1 MSESEPES
9 APRRPGILHGTNA
22 PLSSAFRAEL
32 YQAIEALYAVG
43 GGPNTSL
50 AIKSE
55 TESYPT
61 TTEQHSGSNHAIDAA
76 YSRLTEI
83 LTHWDSR
90 IRDRSLSLQH
100 AIYHFHAPKNPMEFE
115 SWVMGQNMSAAD
127 STLITRLI
135 DLCPWLGFE
144 VLPVVMKYTGKHCQY
159 HAWFSSQRD
168 GNAGSQP
175 PEQNGFWQVNQHV
188 RHLPSIGYFGSFDDF
203 TLAENI
209 DCHAGNVLDDRNIL
223 WERARRSIFSWQWPS
238 EERAFHE
245 ERRYREANPQWY
257 QNIVPGTSRD
267 LGHYFTPAIII
278 TPLQTQLEFVNMT
291 NQTQLAGNL
300 WRYLLRQCKESS
312 ESAFY
317 FEALRSLCRFIWPQY
332 GNELP
337 ETQILGLRVRSRED
351 LIGKIDPALMGDLIL
366 TSLAFNDYQLF
377 QTLVANIQSKPIVD
391 YDWICQ
397 NAIFHGY
404 SAADALFELRHFL
417 SRGNCF
423 LQVASIVEKLPAY
436 TEANNSS
443 HYTQELG
450 IMAIRMLEAP
460 LSASHGRLVVNLL
473 KLFEGF
479 GMWRDTVDAAVHR
492 LGETQ
497 EQSQFILGLF
507 NRLFEMAKRQKLPLD
522 QVTEFYEMHAGV
534 TEASRTLWNIEN
546 LVSNTNKEHSTEAKV
561 ARQAWCVAEP
571 TEELLHD
578 LSKPG
583 PTNYTII
590 AGLLRNLDRLGMDDQ
605 VSDLANHIAQHVSE
619 IQPIHLAPLWLPLLK
634 TLQDVVDP
642 DKPAYQCLFQAI
654 FAHYESAVFED
665 VSVQIEREPK
675 SIPPM
680 AECCGHCKILN
691 SFFKQPSWK
700 TIHLVK
706 PRAIVD
712 HIQGQLNKQDKPIKA
727 AIYGKNEASLTMQ
740 LTKFSLVNERI
751 RTIERLR
758 RQEATRAV
766 HQFDPDVLL
775 SFLGDKGGIM
785 WKLGD
790 AESQGP
796 LTSTFARPLA
806 ASSAVTTAAPSRPSS
821 TAPNTSL
828 GSLETPRRGYQ
839 ESPTRNDLPPHN
851 RVVHTQ
857 ITPKVED
864 VEMANIVKPEPSS
877 TTVSEAR
884 RSGHRDI
891 REMFGASI
899 KKEKSSTAP
908 SSSNQHAVPVSSG
921 TSKRDR
927 LKNLGRIELESTP
940 KYDDE
945 ATARLRTKLDKRLTP
960 RETPRSDSGSKFDP
974 SVSRTRDPLAPFGG
988 SSSSKEPLSSFSRQA
1003 GLMETSEPLSS
1014 LQSTPDE
1021 PSKTPRLNA
1030 MMGGPTPKPTP
1041 RLNALWGG
1049 YSSNSRLGLGV
1060 RPRSPSSSPSP
1071 ATGSGDQPDYMAA
1084 ILDAERSKKRRYG
1097 STCEVRSASGNIIS
1111 SGTASSAASRSQFS
1125 GLVDASQQENSRL
1138 TSLMNEKSPPRSR
1151 SEIGGG
1157 ARATSG
1163 ALTARSHN
1171 VRPGHTRISGTVPR
1185 KRQMEDNDD
1194 EDVID
1199 LCGDDGHSLG
1209 RRLGVGA
1216 SGGSKRVKT
1225 TPVFNLL
1232 DDDPFG
1238 ED

>member
-1 MSESEPES
+1 MSDPEP
-9 APRRPGILHGTNA
+9 APPRSGILHGTNA

-43 GGPNTSL
+43 GGPDTSH

-61 TTEQHSGSNHAIDAA
+61 TTEQHSASSHAIDAA
-76 YSRLTEI
+76 YGRLTDI
-83 LTHWDSR
+83 LQHWDSR
-90 IRDRSLSLQH
+90 IQDRSLSLQH
-100 AIYHFHAPKNPMEFE
+100 AIYHFHTPKNPMEFE

-127 STLITRLI
+127 STLVTRLI
-135 DLCPWLGFE
+135 DLCPRLGFE

-159 HAWFSSQRD
+159 QAWISFQRD

-175 PEQNGFWQVNQHV
+175 PEQNGFWQVNQHIS
-188 RHLPSIGYFGSFDDF
+188 HLPSIGYFGSFDDF

-209 DCHAGNVLDDRNIL
+209 NCHAGNVLDERNIL

-245 ERRYREANPQWY
+245 ERTYRETNPQWY
-257 QNIVPGTSRD
+257 QHIVPGTSGD
-267 LGHYFTPAIII
+267 LGHYFAPAIII
-278 TPLQTQLEFVNMT
+278 TPLRTQLDSVNIT
-291 NQTQLAGNL
+291 HQPQLAGNL

-317 FEALRSLCRFIWPQY
+317 FEVLKSLCQFVWPQY
-332 GNELP
+332 GNELS

-351 LIGKIDPALMGDLIL
+351 FIGKIDPGLMGDLIL
-366 TSLAFNDYQLF
+366 TSLAFNDHPLF
-377 QTLVANIQSKPIVD
+377 QNLVANTRSKPIVD

-404 SAADALFELRHFL
+404 SAAHALYELRHFL
-417 SRGNCF
+417 SEGNSF

-436 TEANNSS
+436 AEANSS
-443 HYTQELG
+443 SRDTQELG

-460 LSASHGRLVVNLL
+460 LSASHGRLIVNLL
-473 KLFEGF
+473 ELFKDF
-479 GMWRDTVDAAVHR
+479 GTWRDTVDAAVSR

-497 EQSQFILGLF
+497 QRSQFILGLF
-507 NRLFEMAKRQKLPLD
+507 NRLFEVAKRHKLPLD
-522 QVTEFYEMHAGV
+522 QVTEFYEKHAGM
-534 TEASRTLWNIEN
+534 TGASRTLWNVEN
-546 LVSNTNKEHSTEAKV
+546 LVSNANKEQSTEAKA

-571 TEELLHD
+571 TEEFLHD

-583 PTNYTII
+583 LTNHTMI
-590 AGLLRNLDRLGMDDQ
+590 AGLLRNLDRLGMNDQ
-605 VSDLANHIAQHVSE
+605 VSDLTTHIAQHVNE

-642 DKPAYQCLFQAI
+642 DKPAYQRLFQAI
-654 FAHYESAVFED
+654 FVYYESAVFED
-665 VSVQIEREPK
+665 VSGRIEREPK

-680 AECCGHCKILN
+680 AECCSHCKTLN
-691 SFFKQPSWK
+691 SFFEQPSWK

-751 RTIERLR
+751 RTTERLR

-766 HQFDPDVLL
+766 HQFDPDALL

-796 LTSTFARPLA
+796 LTSTAAGPS
-806 ASSAVTTAAPSRPSS
+806 ASSSASVTAEPSRPSLTS
-821 TAPNTSL
+821 TPSIPL
-828 GSLETPRRGYQ
+828 GPLETPQRGYH
-839 ESPTRNDLPPHN
+839 ESPNRNDLPPCN
-851 RVVHTQ
+851 SVVHTQ
-857 ITPKVED
+857 TTPKVED
-864 VEMANIVKPEPSS
+864 VEMANIVKPEPEPTAVS
-877 TTVSEAR
+877 TAR

-891 REMFGASI
+891 REMFGASV
-899 KKEKSSTAP
+899 KKEKSTTTP
-908 SSSNQHAVPVSSG
+908 SSSSSQHAAPVSSS
-921 TSKRDR
+921 TLARDR
-927 LKNLGRIELESTP
+927 LKNLGRIKLESTP
-940 KYDDE
+940 KFDDK
-945 ATARLRTKLDKRLTP
+945 ATARLRAKLDTRLTP
-960 RETPRSDSGSKFDP
+960 RETPRESKFD
-974 SVSRTRDPLAPFGG
+974 SGVSRMRDPLAPFGG
-988 SSSSKEPLSSFSRQA
+988 GGSRKEPISSFSRRA
-1003 GLMETSEPLSS
+1003 GLTGTSEAMSS

-1021 PSKTPRLNA
+1021 PSKTPRLDA

-1041 RLNALWGG
+1041 RLNALSGG
-1049 YSSNSRLGLGV
+1049 YSNSSRLGLGV

-1071 ATGSGDQPDYMAA
+1071 ATGNGTQPDYMAA
-1084 ILDAERSKKRRYG
+1084 ILDAERSKKRRTG
-1097 STCEVRSASGNIIS
+1097 STWEVRSVSGNIMG
-1111 SGTASSAASRSQFS
+1111 SGTASSAANRSRFS
-1125 GLVDASQQENSRL
+1125 GLVDASQQENPRL

-1151 SEIGGG
+1151 SGIGGG
-1157 ARATSG
+1157 ARTSSR

-1171 VRPGHTRISGTVPR
+1171 VRPGQTRISGTVPP

-1199 LCGDDGHSLG
+1199 LCGDDGPSLRG
-1209 RRLGVGA
+1209 RLGGGGEA